1 MKLKLIAIILMI
13 LPFTISAQ
21 YLGKSNNTSN
31 NTSTKMT
38 TAQAVQ
44 TIEGITA
51 KMLELISGPVGQ
63 ERNWEEFRT
72 LFLPTAQFISLN
84 PQAKDGEKARSLNLE
99 EFVRMLGPLYA
110 KEGFYEEPLNIQ
122 INEFNGMA
130 NAFQSYTARNSSRT
144 YQAKGIN
151 NFILVHVDNRWW
163 IASSTWANED
173 TNNRVPDNLG
183 NTAQQSTN
191 QSNTTTG
198 SGKLGGAKKGKIIL
212 KK

>member
-84 PQAKDGEKARSLNLE
+84 PQAKDGEK
-99 EFVRMLGPLYA
+99 G
-110 KEGFYEEPLNIQ
+110 
-122 INEFNGMA
+122 
-130 NAFQSYTARNSSRT
+130 T